1 MYSLGLACSRGPLA
15 PGAVGML
22 AGPLF
27 LWECHREY
35 QGWVKLK
42 RIGMKCEDAF
52 VYKVFE

>member
-1 MYSLGLACSRGPLA
+1 
-15 PGAVGML
+15 ML